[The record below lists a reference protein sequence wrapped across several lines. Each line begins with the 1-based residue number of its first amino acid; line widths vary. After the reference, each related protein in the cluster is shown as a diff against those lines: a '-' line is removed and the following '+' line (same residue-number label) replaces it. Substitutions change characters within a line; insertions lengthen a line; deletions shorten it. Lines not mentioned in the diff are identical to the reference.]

1 MIKYVITA
9 FKYNL
14 EAGHHDVYSFTE
26 LKQACKQMITDELY
40 NREVDFRS
48 VRSMILFLFNDYPHI
63 VCTKETR

>member
-26 LKQACKQMITDELY
+26 LKQACKQMITDKLCIDY
-40 NREVDFRS
+40 RC
-48 VRSMILFLFNDYPHI
+48 VRSMILFLYHDYPYI
-63 VCTKETR
+63 VCTRETR